1 VSHYLLSIG
10 RFSRLTQLSV
20 KALRLYDRLGLLR
33 PALVDLATGYRY
45 YSPSQ
50 VATAR
55 RIRLLRSAEMPL
67 FEIGT
72 LLGVPDIEGVQR
84 CLMQQ
89 RRRLEGRIAACQEA
103 LTVLQ
108 MLEDE
113 CLNTR
118 KEPTMDGETPAYR
131 CSFCGK
137 DQHEVRRMI
146 AGPYAVYICDECL
159 ARCNEIIAEE
169 EAQERQQA

>member
-1 VSHYLLSIG
+1 MSHLLSIG

-50 VATAR
+50 VATAT

-67 FEIGT
+67 HEIGAI
-72 LLGVPDIEGVQR
+72 LRAPDADDVRRRLMSQR
-84 CLMQQ
+84 L
-89 RRRLEGRIAACQEA
+89 RLEGRIAACQEA
-103 LTVLQ
+103 LIVLQ
-108 MLEDE
+108 MLEEE
-113 CLNTR
+113 CLNSG
-118 KEPTMDGETPAYR
+118 KELHMDGESSAYR

-137 DQHEVRRMI
+137 GQQEVRRMI
-146 AGPYAVYICDECL
+146 AGPDAVYICDACV
-159 ARCNEIIAEE
+159 ARCNEIIDEA
-169 EAQERQQA
+169 EAQQQQQA

>member
-1 VSHYLLSIG
+1 MSHHLLSIG

-50 VATAR
+50 VGSAR

-67 FEIGT
+67 HEIGAM
-72 LLGVPDIEGVQR
+72 LGTSDADLVRR
-84 CLMQQ
+84 CLAGQ
-89 RRRLEGRIAACQEA
+89 RRRLEERIAACQEA

-108 MLEDE
+108 MLQDDYLKREE
-113 CLNTR
+113 
-118 KEPTMDGETPAYR
+118 EPAMDGETSAYR

-146 AGPYAVYICDECL
+146 AGPDAVYICDECL

-169 EAQERQQA
+169 EAHERQQA